1 MHRTR
6 RTTTTIA
13 AIIGALLLGGCSLSS
28 KGAAPPETAIS
39 VPTADEPTTDAP
51 PAPAPSGETA
61 SPSSGLSEE
70 DAEMGAHLRETG
82 DWAASPEL
90 CLTIA
95 AGPWDEVAYE
105 NDPVGLV
112 SDGALPP
119 GLDPGLDEAPNEIN
133 EWTDVGEYHDP
144 STLDS
149 PGAIRDAMR
158 DAGFEA
164 GAEAYWTDGSDEAT
178 ITAVRFRDAEAAQA
192 VLTALAEDYCT
203 RAESSRALP
212 DGTGMDIVRDSGATR
227 VLAVLDDTV
236 ISLWACS
243 CISSRGD
250 DVISDWHD
258 ELRARIDR
266 PAPDASGA

>member
-1 MHRTR
+1 M
-6 RTTTTIA
+6 
-13 AIIGALLLGGCSLSS
+13 SS
-28 KGAAPPETAIS
+28 KGAAPPESAIS
-39 VPTADEPTTDAP
+39 VPTADEPSLE
-51 PAPAPSGETA
+51 APSGTA
-61 SPSSGLSEE
+61 TPGSGQSKE
-70 DAEMGAHLRETG
+70 DADMGAHLRETG

-95 AGPWDEVAYE
+95 AGPWTEVGYE
-105 NDPVGLV
+105 RDPVGLV
-112 SDGALPP
+112 SEGTLPP
-119 GLDPGLDEAPNEIN
+119 GLDPGLSEAPTEIN
-133 EWTDVGEYHDP
+133 EWSDVGEYHDP

-158 DAGFEA
+158 AAGFEA

-178 ITAVRFRDAEAAQA
+178 ITAVRFHDAEAAQA

-203 RAESSRALP
+203 RAETSRALP

-258 ELRARIDR
+258 QFRALIEA
-266 PAPDASGA
+266 PAPDTSGT